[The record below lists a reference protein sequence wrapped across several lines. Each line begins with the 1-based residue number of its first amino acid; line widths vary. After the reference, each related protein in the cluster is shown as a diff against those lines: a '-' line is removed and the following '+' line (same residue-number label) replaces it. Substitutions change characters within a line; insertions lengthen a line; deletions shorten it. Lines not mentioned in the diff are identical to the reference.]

1 MFISIEGNIG
11 AGKSTLL
18 AYLKSLGGELGGKK
32 VIFVPEPVDSWEQI
46 KSDSGENM
54 IELFYS
60 DQHKYSFAFQIMA
73 FVSRYRLLETAVLE
87 NPDAVIIAERSLCA
101 DKIFA
106 AMLFDGG
113 QMSKVEHTIYS
124 QLFECFNRLPADGVI
139 YLKCLPETAKARC
152 EKRNRPGEVIPLEY
166 LEKCHDYHEKW
177 MEGIDALVLD
187 AELAVT
193 DHVAEI
199 NKFIEGM

>member
-18 AYLKSLGGELGGKK
+18 AYLKTVGGKLGGKK

-46 KSDSGENM
+46 KSEKGENM

-60 DQHKYSFAFQIMA
+60 DQTKYSFAFQIMA

-106 AMLFDGG
+106 TMLFDGG
-113 QMSKVEHTIYS
+113 QMSQVEHTIYM
-124 QLFECFNRLPADGVI
+124 QLFECFNRLPAEGVI

-166 LEKCHDYHEKW
+166 LEKCHAYHEKW
-177 MEGIDALVLD
+177 IKGTDALVLD
-187 AELAVT
+187 AELSVS
-193 DHVAEI
+193 DHIDKI
-199 NKFIEGM
+199 NEFIEGI